1 MNEQI
6 VNSYH
11 VTILN
16 HFKDTRA
23 MINKI
28 GTNVL
33 PDVFVPNILF
43 TDIPDNKLSVLFKL
57 KRKGDISFKKER
69 SVYMLR

>member
-1 MNEQI
+1 MNEQS
-6 VNSYH
+6 VKSYH

-23 MINKI
+23 TINKI

-43 TDIPDNKLSVLFKL
+43 TDVPDNKLSVLFKL

-69 SVYMLR
+69 GVYMLR

>member
-1 MNEQI
+1 MNEQS
-6 VNSYH
+6 VKSYH

-23 MINKI
+23 TINKI

-43 TDIPDNKLSVLFKL
+43 TDVPDNKLSVLFKL

-69 SVYMLR
+69 GVHMLR